1 MFGRARLILIII
13 LLITVCVTAYVIV
26 VVIPTQLAERSYEG
40 AKQIGRDISKAFQF
54 TPEITVNNTVV
65 LQQQTPILELATLS
79 QNFRHEYEW
88 TNTRF
93 GSTKKISIKGSFE
106 AKAGFDLNKRFALEI
121 YEDKALVFLPKPQLL
136 SIESLNDIKFED
148 ENGYWNWVDMN
159 DRSKAINA
167 FTSDARKYAQQAEFV
182 TKAQQAMENKMREI
196 LKLHGKEME
205 IHYSES
211 ARIRRPEN
219 VPVK

>member
-1 MFGRARLILIII
+1 MFGRAKLILIII
-13 LLITVCVTAYVIV
+13 LLITGCIAAYVIV
-26 VVIPTQLAERSYEG
+26 VVIPTQLAQRSYDG

-65 LQQQTPILELATLS
+65 LQQQTPILELATLA
-79 QNFRHEYEW
+79 QDFQHEYEW
-88 TNTRF
+88 TNTHF
-93 GSTKKISIKGSFE
+93 GSTKKITIKGSFK

-121 YEDKALVFLPKPQLL
+121 TDDKALVFLPKPQLL
-136 SIESLNDIKFED
+136 SIESLNDVKFED
-148 ENGYWNWVDMN
+148 ESGYWNWVNME

-167 FTSDARKYAQQAEFV
+167 FNTDARKYAQQAEFV
-182 TKAQQAMENKMREI
+182 SKAQQSMEEKLREI

-211 ARIRRPEN
+211 PRIRRPEN
-219 VPVK
+219 IPVK

>member
-182 TKAQQAMENKMREI
+182 TKAQQAMESKMREI

>member
-211 ARIRRPEN
+211 ARIRHPEN

>member
-13 LLITVCVTAYVIV
+13 LFITVCVTAYVIV

>member
-13 LLITVCVTAYVIV
+13 LLITVCVTTYVIV

-40 AKQIGRDISKAFQF
+40 AKHIGRDISKAFQF

-167 FTSDARKYAQQAEFV
+167 FNTDAKKYAQQAEFV
-182 TKAQQAMENKMREI
+182 AKAQQAMEGKLREI

>member
-1 MFGRARLILIII
+1 MFGRAKLILIII
-13 LLITVCVTAYVIV
+13 LLITGCIAAYVIV
-26 VVIPTQLAERSYEG
+26 VVIPTQLAQRSYDG
-40 AKQIGRDISKAFQF
+40 AKQIGHDISEAFQF

-88 TNTRF
+88 TNTRL
-93 GSTKKISIKGSFE
+93 GSTKKINIKGSFE

-121 YEDKALVFLPKPQLL
+121 TDDKALVFLPKPQLL
-136 SIESLNDIKFED
+136 SIESLNDIKFTDED
-148 ENGYWNWVDMN
+148 GYWNWVNME

-167 FTSDARKYAQQAEFV
+167 FTTDAKKYAQQAEFV
-182 TKAQQAMENKMREI
+182 AKAQQAMEGKLREI

-211 ARIRRPEN
+211 ERIRYEE
-219 VPVK
+219 

>member
-1 MFGRARLILIII
+1 MFGRAKLILIII
-13 LLITVCVTAYVIV
+13 LLFAVCVTAYVLV
-26 VVIPTQLAERSYEG
+26 VVIPTQLAQRSYEG
-40 AKQIGRDISKAFQF
+40 AKQIGHDISEAFQF

-88 TNTRF
+88 TNTRL
-93 GSTKKISIKGSFE
+93 GSTKKINIKGSFE

-121 YEDKALVFLPKPQLL
+121 TDDKALVFLPKPKLL
-136 SIESLNDIKFED
+136 SIESLNDTKFED
-148 ENGYWNWVDMN
+148 EDGYWNWVNMD

-167 FTSDARKYAQQAEFV
+167 FTTDAKKYAQKAEFV
-182 TKAQQAMENKMREI
+182 SKAQQAMESKLREI

-211 ARIRRPEN
+211 ERVRHPEN
-219 VPVK
+219 IPVK

>member
-13 LLITVCVTAYVIV
+13 LLITVCVAAYVIV
-26 VVIPTQLAERSYEG
+26 IVIPTTLAQKSYDG
-40 AKQIGRDISKAFQF
+40 AKQIGHDISEAFQF

-79 QNFRHEYEW
+79 QNFQHEYEW

-93 GSTKKISIKGSFE
+93 GSTKKITIKGSFE

-121 YEDKALVFLPKPQLL
+121 TDDKALVFLPKPKLL
-136 SIESLNDIKFED
+136 SLESLNDIKFED
-148 ENGYWNWVDMN
+148 EDGYWNWVNME

-167 FTSDARKYAQQAEFV
+167 FTTDAKKYAQQAEFV
-182 TKAQQAMENKMREI
+182 TKAQQAMEGKLREI

-211 ARIRRPEN
+211 ERIRRPEN
-219 VPVK
+219 IPVK

>member
-182 TKAQQAMENKMREI
+182 TKAQQAMESKMREI

-211 ARIRRPEN
+211 ARIRHPEN

>member
-1 MFGRARLILIII
+1 MFSRAKLILIII
-13 LLITVCVTAYVIV
+13 LLITVCITAYVIV
-26 VVIPTQLAERSYEG
+26 IIIPARLAQQSYEG
-40 AKQIGRDISKAFQF
+40 AKQIGRDISEAFQF

-93 GSTKKISIKGSFE
+93 GSTKKINIKGSFE

-121 YEDKALVFLPKPQLL
+121 HDDKALVFLPKPQLL

-148 ENGYWNWVDMN
+148 ENGYWNWVDMD
-159 DRSKAINA
+159 DRSNAINA
-167 FTSDARKYAQQAEFV
+167 FNSDARKYAQQAEFV
-182 TKAQQAMENKMREI
+182 SKAQESMEARLREI
-196 LKLHGKEME
+196 LRLHGKEIE

-211 ARIRRPEN
+211 LRTRHPEN
-219 VPVK
+219 LPME

>member
-1 MFGRARLILIII
+1 MFGRARFILIII

-182 TKAQQAMENKMREI
+182 TKAQQAMESKMREI

>member
-13 LLITVCVTAYVIV
+13 FLITVCVTAYVIV

>member
-13 LLITVCVTAYVIV
+13 FLITVCVTAYVIV

-211 ARIRRPEN
+211 ARIRHPEN

>member
-1 MFGRARLILIII
+1 MFGRAKLILIII
-13 LLITVCVTAYVIV
+13 LLITVCVTAYVLV
-26 VVIPTQLAERSYEG
+26 VVIPTQLAQKSYEG
-40 AKQIGRDISKAFQF
+40 ARQIGHDISEAFQF

-79 QNFRHEYEW
+79 QNFQHEYEW

-93 GSTKKISIKGSFE
+93 GSTKKINIKGSFE
-106 AKAGFDLNKRFALEI
+106 AKAGFDLNKRFVLEI
-121 YEDKALVFLPKPQLL
+121 TDDKARVFLPKPKLL

-148 ENGYWNWVDMN
+148 EDGYWNWVNMD

-167 FTSDARKYAQQAEFV
+167 FSTDARKYAQQAEFV
-182 TKAQQAMENKMREI
+182 MKAQQAMEEKLREI

-211 ARIRRPEN
+211 ERIKRPD
-219 VPVK
+219 